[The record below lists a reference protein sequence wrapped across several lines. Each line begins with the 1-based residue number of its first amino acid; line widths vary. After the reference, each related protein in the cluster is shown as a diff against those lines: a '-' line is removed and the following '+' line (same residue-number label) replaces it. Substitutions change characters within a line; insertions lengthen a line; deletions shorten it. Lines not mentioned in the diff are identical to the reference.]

1 VQNGRQGADGQIGRS
16 HLPERSARVPS
27 ARAKPALKGVGPVL
41 HPLLESD
48 VVGDECSSSDQNTT
62 GNGYERRRRAGE
74 GEHRGDYGIV
84 HRSCPHQR
92 EGGEICGF
100 ANFEGPYVLLD
111 AKGLGTP
118 EGRES

>member
-1 VQNGRQGADGQIGRS
+1 M
-16 HLPERSARVPS
+16 
-27 ARAKPALKGVGPVL
+27 L

-74 GEHRGDYGIV
+74 GEHRGDYGVV
-84 HRSCPHQR
+84 HRSRPQKR

-100 ANFEGPYVLLD
+100 AYFEGADVLLD
-111 AKGLGTP
+111 AKGLSTA